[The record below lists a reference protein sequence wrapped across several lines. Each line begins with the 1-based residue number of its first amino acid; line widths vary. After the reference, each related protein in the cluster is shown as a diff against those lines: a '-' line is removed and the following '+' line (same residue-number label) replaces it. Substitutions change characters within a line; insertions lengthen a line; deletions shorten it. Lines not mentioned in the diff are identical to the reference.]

1 MTPTKTKSPHRPSK
15 SPLTCKTNQL
25 DQYLKY
31 ELAAKI
37 INTLIIRNNNCLIA
51 FSFNSLRNCD
61 YQQRERIF
69 KFVSIEKKDGGM
81 NVDTSIAIK
90 LFVASLNGIFKKQVD
105 MFIDGLREGG

>member
-1 MTPTKTKSPHRPSK
+1 MDSKMYRYMQRLERIMTPTKTKSPHRPSK

-37 INTLIIRNNNCLIA
+37 INTLTIRNNNRLIA

-61 YQQRERIF
+61 YQQKERIY
-69 KFVSIEKKDGGM
+69 KFVSI
-81 NVDTSIAIK
+81 
-90 LFVASLNGIFKKQVD
+90 
-105 MFIDGLREGG
+105 